1 MALVLT
7 SNSSGVRSGSASSV
21 DLNGFCAVYVK
32 FISNLSDA
40 WRFRTALRA
49 GFSIANQISNQV
61 NLQSSPGLI
70 GDHLKCRFSI
80 SNQHQIVHQISNQV
94 NWRFSANQRDDR
106 RLQIAST
113 GF

>member
-1 MALVLT
+1 MST
-7 SNSSGVRSGSASSV
+7 
-21 DLNGFCAVYVK
+21 AVSET
-32 FISNLSDA
+32 F
-40 WRFRTALRA
+40 RA

-80 SNQHQIVHQISNQV
+80 SNQHQIVHQISSQV

-106 RLQIAST
+106 RLKWYLQDADVRKLQ
-113 GF
+113 